1 MYVDWSKWRDEWVRR
16 RKVFYVYVVRI
27 LSNGLISALFNG
39 TGGVFIQFICSRFWQ
54 LVVDPLPPQDAKNL
68 EEHLGIERDTSE
80 HAALEQG
87 SLCQQKRKF

>member
-1 MYVDWSKWRDEWVRR
+1 MGQASKNLLCVRCPR
-16 RKVFYVYVVRI
+16 NPFQLPHLFLVGI
-27 LSNGLISALFNG
+27 L
-39 TGGVFIQFICSRFWQ
+39 IQSICFRFWQ
-54 LVVDPLPPQDAKNL
+54 LVVDPLAPQDAKSL

>member
-1 MYVDWSKWRDEWVRR
+1 M
-16 RKVFYVYVVRI
+16 
-27 LSNGLISALFNG
+27 NGSGVEKSFIRTWLKSFPMTAPIPLFLN
-39 TGGVFIQFICSRFWQ
+39 TGGVFIEFIYFRFWQ

>member
-1 MYVDWSKWRDEWVRR
+1 MTAP
-16 RKVFYVYVVRI
+16 I
-27 LSNGLISALFNG
+27 PLFLN
-39 TGGVFIQFICSRFWQ
+39 TGGVFIEFIYFRFWQ

-87 SLCQQKRKF
+87 SLCQQKRKFWPSQLKGILESYGAIDAQ